1 MPARPAQG
9 LDRRSFVRLPLK
21 EQIMRRSLYIGCA
34 VLTLIAISHST
45 YALAQDAKGKNCHME
60 QQCHWQNFKKICV
73 WVKVC
78 R

>member
-1 MPARPAQG
+1 
-9 LDRRSFVRLPLK
+9 
-21 EQIMRRSLYIGCA
+21 MRRSLCVGYAILA
-34 VLTLIAISHST
+34 LIAVSHSRG
-45 YALAQDAKGKNCHME
+45 ALAQDAKGKNCHME

>member
-1 MPARPAQG
+1 
-9 LDRRSFVRLPLK
+9 
-21 EQIMRRSLYIGCA
+21 MRRFLFIGCA
-34 VLTLIAISHST
+34 TLAFVAVGLST
-45 YALAQDAKGKNCHME
+45 HAQAQDAKGKNCRME

>member
-1 MPARPAQG
+1 
-9 LDRRSFVRLPLK
+9 
-21 EQIMRRSLYIGCA
+21 MRRSLYIGCA
-34 VLTLIAISHST
+34 ILTLIAIGHST